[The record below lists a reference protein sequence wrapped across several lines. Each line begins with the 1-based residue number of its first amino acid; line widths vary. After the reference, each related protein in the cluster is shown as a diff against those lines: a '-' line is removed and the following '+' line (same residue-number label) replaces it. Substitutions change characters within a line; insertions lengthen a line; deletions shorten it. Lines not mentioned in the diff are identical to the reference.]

1 MITWLGLPWT
11 TLVAL
16 GLLPVAAASGWWWSR
31 RSLRQVRT
39 RRYSS
44 FSTDYFR
51 GLNYL
56 INEQT
61 DKAIEVFI
69 RMLEDDPETVETHLA
84 LGSLFRRRGET
95 SKAIQ
100 IHQNLIARTGL
111 ESRQRMEA
119 LYELGRDYLQAGLLD
134 RAERPFRE
142 LIDVAPQHAPSR
154 SSLAEIYEQE
164 KDWDK
169 AIEAVRG
176 LSDDQLLPRGKVIA
190 QYFCEKAQ
198 AAMKQGDRASA
209 REFLRNALAEDR
221 KCARASQMFGD
232 LEREAGNCAE
242 AVSWYRHI
250 EEQDKDFLPEVVE
263 PMLDCLRRI
272 TSTTEVQEL
281 LHRLLRQHPR
291 NSILLALVEEVRR
304 DVGEQAAEE
313 LLMDELQRKP
323 SVLGLERLIDLKL
336 SHIDDPQTR
345 GWMLGLKTLSRQ
357 LLEDRPRYQCGNCG
371 FQARHVH
378 WQCPGCKEWNTVR
391 PLIGVAGE

>member
-1 MITWLGLPWT
+1 MVKFIGLPWT
-11 TLVAL
+11 TVFAL
-16 GLLPVAAASGWWWSR
+16 ALLPLAAASGWWWSR
-31 RSLRQVRT
+31 RSGRRNIDLRC
-39 RRYSS
+39 SS

-111 ESRQRMEA
+111 EARQRVEA

-142 LIDVAPQHAPSR
+142 LIELQPKHAASR

-164 KDWDK
+164 KDWDR

-176 LSDDQLLPRGKVIA
+176 LRDDQILPRRAIVA
-190 QYFCEKAQ
+190 QYFCEKAES
-198 AAMKQGDRASA
+198 ARSQGDLASA
-209 REFLRNALAEDR
+209 RAFLRNALDED
-221 KCARASQMFGD
+221 KNCVRASELFGD
-232 LEREAGNCAE
+232 IEREAGNCAE
-242 AVSWYRHI
+242 AVSWYQQI
-250 EEQDKDFLPEVVE
+250 EQQDQDFLPEVVE
-263 PMLDCLRRI
+263 PMLECLRRI
-272 TSTTEVQEL
+272 ASTAEVQDQL
-281 LHRLLRQHPR
+281 RRLLRQHPR
-291 NSILLALVEEVRR
+291 NSILLALVEEVQR
-304 DVGEQAAEE
+304 DAGEQAAEE

-336 SHIDDPQTR
+336 SHIDDAQTR
-345 GWMLGLKTLSRQ
+345 GWMLGLKSLSRQ
-357 LLEDRPRYQCGNCG
+357 LLEDRPRYQCNHCG

-378 WQCPGCKEWNTVR
+378 WQCPGCKEWNSVR
-391 PLIGVAGE
+391 PLLGVAGE

>member
-1 MITWLGLPWT
+1 MAEWFGLPWT
-11 TLVAL
+11 TLTAL
-16 GLLPVAAASGWWWSR
+16 ALLPVAAASGWWWSR
-31 RSLRQVRT
+31 RGMRRSTDLRCST
-39 RRYSS
+39 

-111 ESRQRMEA
+111 ESRQRVEA

-142 LIDVAPQHAPSR
+142 LVDLQPQHAPSR

-176 LSDDQLLPRGKVIA
+176 LGDDQLLPRGKVIA

-198 AAMKQGDRASA
+198 GAHQQGDRASA
-209 REFLRNALAEDR
+209 REFLRNALDEDDR
-221 KCARASQMFGD
+221 CVRASQMYGD

-242 AVSWYRHI
+242 AVSWYRHV

-272 TSTTEVQEL
+272 ASTTEVQEQL
-281 LHRLLRQHPR
+281 RRLLRQHPR

-313 LLMDELQRKP
+313 LLMEELQRKP